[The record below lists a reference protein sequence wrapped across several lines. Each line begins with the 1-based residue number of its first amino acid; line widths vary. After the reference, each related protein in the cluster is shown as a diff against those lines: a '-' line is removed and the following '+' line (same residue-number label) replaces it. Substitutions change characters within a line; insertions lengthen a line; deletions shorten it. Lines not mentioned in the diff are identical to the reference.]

1 MLSRGWQYM
10 ASSRTLPSRPAQ
22 ALIRSLLEQNRD
34 FSMGQKLPVSV
45 VLRYEDGRYA
55 IDADKSFDPTNG
67 SNVLADYV
75 RDARAA
81 IRSLM
86 NRG

>member
-1 MLSRGWQYM
+1 
-10 ASSRTLPSRPAQ
+10 
-22 ALIRSLLEQNRD
+22 
-34 FSMGQKLPVSV
+34 MGQKLPVSV

-75 RDARAA
+75 RNARAA
-81 IRSLM
+81 
-86 NRG
+86 NRYQSTRG